1 MPGSHLK
8 FVRTLDFGVLNGL
21 AARAAAEIR
30 ETEDAL
36 IAFIEAEQKRDALH
50 AKTKQE
56 IAAKY
61 NQQDRLG
68 GAADRRADGLSRLPD
83 PAAAAAHSAAVRRAV
98 HEGRR
103 SRCRCN
109 AAHRRP
115 GVLRRSGGRCRLR
128 RRAGVSD

>member
-8 FVRTLDFGVLNGL
+8 FVRQLDFGVLDGL

-50 AKTKQE
+50 AKTQQE

-68 GAADRRADGLSRLPD
+68 GAA
-83 PAAAAAHSAAVRRAV
+83 
-98 HEGRR
+98 
-103 SRCRCN
+103 
-109 AAHRRP
+109 
-115 GVLRRSGGRCRLR
+115 
-128 RRAGVSD
+128 

>member
-8 FVRTLDFGVLNGL
+8 FVRTLDFGVLDGL

-30 ETEDAL
+30 AAEDAL

-50 AKTKQE
+50 LKTKRE

-68 GAADRRADGLSRLPD
+68 GAA
-83 PAAAAAHSAAVRRAV
+83 
-98 HEGRR
+98 
-103 SRCRCN
+103 
-109 AAHRRP
+109 
-115 GVLRRSGGRCRLR
+115 
-128 RRAGVSD
+128 